1 MRRLIAAGFGLA
13 ALSLLSGCGPSEP
26 VAKGAP
32 PTMRRLSNEQYRNV
46 IADVFGAHIVVSG
59 QADALTRTDGLLAD
73 GARLARITPSGGEKF
88 YGLAKSISAQVVAP
102 ENRDGNFTC
111 APTDVKAADDACA
124 KQFFTRVGRLL
135 YRRPLIPSELD
146 LAVET
151 SREGAKTYSDFY
163 RGIASGLVGML
174 TTPQFLYI
182 VDETEAD
189 PKKQG
194 QQRLTPYA
202 KAARLSFLLWN
213 TAPNEVLLDAAAK
226 GELESESG
234 LRKQVERMMAS
245 PRLDVGVRAFF
256 EDFLRFDQF
265 DTLEKDSVIY
275 PAFTLKV
282 VEDSREQVLRTVL
295 DHLIE
300 NNKDYRE
307 IFTTRKTFVTG
318 PLARIYHV
326 PTARP
331 SGGWEPYE
339 FDADDPRAGILTQ
352 VGFAALASHPG
363 RSSPTLRGRAIREAI
378 LCQKVPDP
386 PGNVDFTK
394 FEDPKSEMK
403 TARQRLEAHRE
414 PPACAGCHAITDPI
428 GLALEN
434 LDGLGQLRETENGA
448 PIDPTGE
455 LDGVKFADAAGLAKA
470 VSSNPATPACVVDRL
485 ASYALG
491 RKADDKEYVQYLQK
505 AFAEDGYKFPALLR
519 RVAMSDAFYAV
530 IPPAAKKESVASA
543 DTEHSALPLEAKP

>member
-1 MRRLIAAGFGLA
+1 MFRRLVAAGLSVV
-13 ALSLLSGCGPSEP
+13 ALGVLSGCGPSEP

-46 IADVFGAHIVVSG
+46 IADVFGSHVVVAG

-88 YGLAKSISAQVVAP
+88 YGLAKSIAAQVVAP
-102 ENRDGNFTC
+102 ENREGNFAC
-111 APTDVKAADDACA
+111 KPADAKAADDACA

-135 YRRPLIPSELD
+135 YRRPLSQPELD
-146 LAVET
+146 LAVQ
-151 SREGAKTYSDFY
+151 SASEGSKTYGDFY
-163 RGIASGLVGML
+163 RGVAAGLIGML

-189 PKKQG
+189 PKNAG
-194 QQRLTPYA
+194 QQRLTSYA

-213 TAPNEVLLDAAAK
+213 TTPNEILLDAAAK
-226 GELESESG
+226 GDLDSDSG

-256 EDFLRFDQF
+256 EDFLHFDQF
-265 DTLEKDSVIY
+265 DTLEKDSVVY

-282 VEDSREQVLRTVL
+282 VEDAREQVLRTVL

-300 NNKDYRE
+300 NNKDYRDV
-307 IFTTRKTFVTG
+307 FTTRKTFVTG

-326 PTARP
+326 PTPRP

-339 FDADDPRAGILTQ
+339 FPADDPRAGILTQ
-352 VGFAALASHPG
+352 VGFSALASHPG
-363 RSSPTLRGRAIREAI
+363 RSSPTLRGRAIRESV

-403 TARQRLEAHRE
+403 TARQRLDAHRE

-434 LDGLGQLRETENGA
+434 LDGLGQLRTTENDV
-448 PIDPTGE
+448 PIDSSGD
-455 LDGVKFADAAGLAKA
+455 LDGVKFTDAAGLAQA
-470 VSSNPATPACVVDRL
+470 VRGNPATPACVVDRL

-491 RKADDKEYVQYLQK
+491 RKADDKAYVDYLQK
-505 AFAEDGYKFPALLR
+505 TFADDGYKFPALLR
-519 RVAMSDAFYAV
+519 RIALSEAFYA
-530 IPPAAKKESVASA
+530 ITPPAAKKDAVAANA
-543 DTEHSALPLEAKP
+543 DHPALPSEGKP

>member
-1 MRRLIAAGFGLA
+1 MFRRLVAAGLSVV
-13 ALSLLSGCGPSEP
+13 ALGVLSGCGPSEP

-46 IADVFGAHIVVSG
+46 IADVFGSHVVVAG

-102 ENRDGNFTC
+102 ENREGNFPC
-111 APTDVKAADDACA
+111 KPADAKAADDACA

-135 YRRPLIPSELD
+135 YRRPLSQAELD
-146 LAVET
+146 LAVQ
-151 SREGAKTYSDFY
+151 SASEGSKTYGDFY
-163 RGIASGLVGML
+163 RGVAAGLTGML

-189 PKKQG
+189 PKNAG
-194 QQRLTPYA
+194 QQRLTSYA

-213 TAPNEVLLDAAAK
+213 TTPNEILLEAAAK
-226 GELESESG
+226 GELDSDSG

-256 EDFLRFDQF
+256 EDFLHFDQF
-265 DTLEKDSVIY
+265 DTLEKDSVVY

-282 VEDSREQVLRTVL
+282 VEDAREQVLRTVL

-300 NNKDYRE
+300 NNKDYRDV
-307 IFTTRKTFVTG
+307 FTTRKTFVTG

-326 PTARP
+326 PTPRP

-339 FDADDPRAGILTQ
+339 FPADDPRAGILTQ
-352 VGFAALASHPG
+352 VGFSALASHPG
-363 RSSPTLRGRAIREAI
+363 RSSPTLRGRAIRESV

-403 TARQRLEAHRE
+403 TARQRLDAHRE

-434 LDGLGQLRETENGA
+434 LDGLGQLRTTENDVL
-448 PIDPTGE
+448 IDSSGD
-455 LDGVKFADAAGLAKA
+455 LDGVKFTDAAGLAQA
-470 VSSNPATPACVVDRL
+470 VRGNPATPACVVDRL

-491 RKADDKEYVQYLQK
+491 RKADDKAYVDYLQK
-505 AFAEDGYKFPALLR
+505 TFADDGYKFPALLR
-519 RVAMSDAFYAV
+519 RIALSDAFYAV
-530 IPPAAKKESVASA
+530 TPPAAKKDSVAANA
-543 DTEHSALPLEAKP
+543 DHPALPSEGKP